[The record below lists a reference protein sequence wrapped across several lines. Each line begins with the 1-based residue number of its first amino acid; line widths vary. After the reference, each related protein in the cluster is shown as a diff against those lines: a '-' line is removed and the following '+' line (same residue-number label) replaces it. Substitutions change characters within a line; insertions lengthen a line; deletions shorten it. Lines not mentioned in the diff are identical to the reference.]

1 MIFEIAIGIVCG
13 FLLLVAIVMFAG
25 ALFVVISK
33 SITINRVKTKKRY
46 DFDEEDD
53 ERDEYDR

>member
-1 MIFEIAIGIVCG
+1 MIFEIAVGIVCG
-13 FLLLVAIVMFAG
+13 FLLLI
-25 ALFVVISK
+25 ALFVFVACVYVIISK
-33 SITINRVKTKKRY
+33 SITLRNTTIKRY

>member
-1 MIFEIAIGIVCG
+1 MIFEIAVGIVCG
-13 FLLLVAIVMFAG
+13 FLLLI
-25 ALFVVISK
+25 ALFVFVACVYVVISK
-33 SITINRVKTKKRY
+33 SITLKNTTIKRY